1 MVPYITALVILIVA
15 ILFAVYKRV
24 DAFEISTTTF
34 KATSTLGEVVTYL
47 QKLLTRNT
55 ALLSR
60 LESAAEINDT
70 VTPELMNKLG
80 IPPMAQGKTINE
92 LLKDVSKQFQTTFEQ
107 VIKDFNKLNP
117 SMKVQELITNP
128 EEMKNFLTGLDM
140 LQSGIKQRET
150 YLDSKL
156 GKAKVAGV
164 NADDLYGAVGGSKEA
179 IAASSMEEE
188 VDVTKAKQKASS
200 EHGVAPSSSPALTK
214 EVEERIAKSVVTQIK
229 DTLLS
234 QRSTNNLMEDTS
246 CPYASV
252 DSSGTAQGKE
262 YQQANPI
269 QSAPDMS
276 EYIRKDSIPCWNCSL
291 P

>member
-34 KATSTLGEVVTYL
+34 KPTSTIGEIVKYL

-55 ALLSR
+55 ALLKR
-60 LESAAEINDT
+60 LESASEIKDT

-80 IPPMAQGKTINE
+80 IPPMAQGQTIQE
-92 LLKDVSKQFQTTFEQ
+92 LLLDTSKQFQATFEN
-107 VIKDFNKLNP
+107 VIQEFNKLNP
-117 SMKVQELITNP
+117 SMKLQNIIVDSND
-128 EEMKNFLTGLDM
+128 MKNFLTGLDM
-140 LQSGIKQRET
+140 LESGMKERET
-150 YLDSKL
+150 YLNSKL

-164 NADDLYGAVGGSKEA
+164 DADDLYGAVGGSKEA
-179 IAASSMEEE
+179 IAASSLEEE
-188 VDVTKAKQKASS
+188 IDVTKAKQKASS

-262 YQQANPI
+262 YQHANPI